1 MSDNQN
7 ITILKIKTM
16 NFFKSFILGIR
27 SYAQA
32 IRFLKTYNLTWVF
45 IFPVIFNL
53 IFGFWAGLFIQEML
67 VYINQLVMEMLQNY
81 GFDFM
86 KTESVSGILSF
97 IFKLFS
103 GLFFFTIYLLIS
115 GFIILI
121 LMSPIYAY
129 LSEKT
134 ENILTGNSYPFD
146 FKQFTENLM
155 RGVLM
160 ALRNMAIEFIW
171 LIALFFLSF
180 IPLVG
185 LFSAL
190 ILAVVTAYFYGF
202 SFMDYYNERQGFS
215 INQSAAF
222 VMNHKGLAI
231 SNGGIYA
238 LTLSI
243 PLVGAALAGFSGIVS
258 VVAATLAMH
267 SIRQNEANSN
277 ITNFNRF

>member
-1 MSDNQN
+1 
-7 ITILKIKTM
+7 M